1 MTEFWRAHEERRQD
15 EAAMDYFDFE
25 EAAQTFPDFDLDECS
40 STVPQANE
48 AEAQESYESLFFDKT
63 AALHHDNPQPA
74 PMMLTL
80 MNNTQIEVIP
90 HQDDFGATYPM
101 FRARDPCD
109 FCKRK
114 GMDCFLAQRGALIMG
129 CTCCISLFRECSFTH
144 QKAPKG
150 VFSTF
155 PGISEDSMVCE
166 GSIEKRIAAMRSFTD
181 DRPRK
186 NGARFS
192 RDSVKTLKAWLA
204 DHADHPYPND
214 REKDELKQVTRL
226 KRSQIS
232 NWLAN
237 ARRRGKVRPSSE
249 PSSPVMGAID
259 IPCKPKDSN
268 GVDTSEMT
276 PFDRWKISPPE
287 HEAASVTAIA
297 KAVASA
303 RYPARNG
310 SSSSLNNSRGNSRP
324 GSRGGSSRRTSSED
338 DSGFSM
344 FRAPSV
350 SSLGTHQSSTSDFS
364 RVSKGSTKGSRGSL
378 ASSIGDRRRRKRA
391 PMTQRAAAQNAKSRG
406 ARIFQCTF
414 CTDTFP
420 AKYDWQRHEKSL
432 HLALERWT
440 CCPSGGTFTVP
451 ASNCKHCV
459 FCQLENPTA
468 SHLESH
474 NFSVCQEKTL
484 QERTFYRKDHLR
496 QHLKLLHSAK
506 FSPKMESWKSTTT
519 EVKSRCGFCPSVF
532 STWQQ
537 RADHLAAHFRNGS
550 DMSQWAG
557 GWGFEPYVARLVEDA
572 MPPYMIAQERA
583 SMDPFVAK
591 DRSHGKTTP
600 AASSSTD
607 LTFGSSAPA
616 EDESQYQ
623 IASDSNC
630 WGRLD
635 NELTRYILASKMAGV
650 VPSDQDLQ
658 NKARMIIYD
667 DDDPWNQTPADNKL
681 WLDTL
686 KYQTGIAA
694 AAPVERLEEVPI
706 MPPYV
711 VRGGLRNPRASVGGV
726 SAKRS
731 GSGDGSGVV
740 TPGLPMVEFGEGLEM
755 EMEMELDFSQ
765 IDFNEMDL
773 GMVDESGFVAG
784 RSLDGGGLMDDFL
797 QQPQMQSLGFV
808 FEDSLGGGEMKGMA
822 QEGFDMNLMQSQNLG
837 MSAQDMEHLAG
848 YMTGFH

>member
-1 MTEFWRAHEERRQD
+1 
-15 EAAMDYFDFE
+15 
-25 EAAQTFPDFDLDECS
+25 
-40 STVPQANE
+40 
-48 AEAQESYESLFFDKT
+48 
-63 AALHHDNPQPA
+63 
-74 PMMLTL
+74 
-80 MNNTQIEVIP
+80 
-90 HQDDFGATYPM
+90 
-101 FRARDPCD
+101 
-109 FCKRK
+109 
-114 GMDCFLAQRGALIMG
+114 
-129 CTCCISLFRECSFTH
+129 
-144 QKAPKG
+144 
-150 VFSTF
+150 
-155 PGISEDSMVCE
+155 MVCE
-166 GSIEKRIAAMRSFTD
+166 GSIEKRIPDMRSFID

-186 NGARFS
+186 TGARFS

-204 DHADHPYPND
+204 DHAAHPYPND
-214 REKDELKQVTRL
+214 REKDELKKSTGL

-237 ARRRGKVRPSSE
+237 ARRRGKVRPSSG

-259 IPCKPKDSN
+259 IPSQPKDAN
-268 GVDTSEMT
+268 GVDISDMN
-276 PFDRWKISPPE
+276 PLDRWKASPPE
-287 HEAASVTAIA
+287 HEAASLTNIA

-303 RYPARNG
+303 RYPARSG
-310 SSSSLNNSRGNSRP
+310 SSSSLNNSRGNSRQ
-324 GSRGGSSRRTSSED
+324 GSRAASSRRTSSED
-338 DSGFSM
+338 DSAFSM

-440 CCPSGGTFTVP
+440 CCPEGGTFTVQ
-451 ASNCKHCV
+451 ATGCKHCV
-459 FCQLENPTA
+459 FCQAEDPT
-468 SHLESH
+468 SEHLEAH
-474 NFSVCQEKTL
+474 NFLQCQEKTQ

-496 QHLKLLHSAK
+496 QHLKLLHNTK
-506 FSPKMESWKSTTT
+506 FAPCMESWKSTTT

-591 DRSHGKTTP
+591 DRSHTTP
-600 AASSSTD
+600 TASSTTD
-607 LTFGSSAPA
+607 LTFGTSADA
-616 EDESQYQ
+616 SDESQYQ

-635 NELTRYILASKMAGV
+635 IELTRYILASKMGGV

-711 VRGGLRNPRASVGGV
+711 VRGGLRNLRASV
-726 SAKRS
+726 SARRS
-731 GSGDGSGVV
+731 GSGSGSGSGAMTPALPATPVV
-740 TPGLPMVEFGEGLEM
+740 DFGEGT
-755 EMEMELDFSQ
+755 EMELDFNQ
-765 IDFNEMDL
+765 IDFNDMDFGL
-773 GMVDESGFVAG
+773 VDESGFVAG
-784 RSLDGGGLMDDFL
+784 RSLETGGLMDDFM
-797 QQPQMQSLGFV
+797 QQPQQMQALGF
-808 FEDSLGGGEMKGMA
+808 DYDNSLSDGLKGVSGFTTVQSQIPL
-822 QEGFDMNLMQSQNLG
+822 QENLDLGFDINMNANVNQNLG
-837 MSAQDMEHLAG
+837 MSAQDMEQLTG
-848 YMTGFH
+848 YMSGFH

>member
-1 MTEFWRAHEERRQD
+1 
-15 EAAMDYFDFE
+15 MDYFDFE
-25 EAAQTFPDFDLDECS
+25 EAAQTFSDFDLDECS

-48 AEAQESYESLFFDKT
+48 GEAQESFESLFFDKT

-101 FRARDPCD
+101 FRAKEPCEL
-109 FCKRK
+109 CRRK
-114 GMDCFLAQRGALIMG
+114 GLDCFLAQRGALITG

-150 VFSTF
+150 SFSTF
-155 PGISEDSMVCE
+155 PGISEDNMVCE
-166 GSIEKRIAAMRSFTD
+166 GSIEKRIAAMRSFND

-204 DHADHPYPND
+204 DHADHPYPTD
-214 REKDELKQVTRL
+214 REKDELKQVTGL

-237 ARRRGKVRPSSE
+237 ARRRGKVRPSSGQ
-249 PSSPVMGAID
+249 SSPVMGAID
-259 IPCKPKDSN
+259 IPAKPKDPN
-268 GVDTSEMT
+268 GIDMSEMG
-276 PFDRWKISPPE
+276 PLDRWKASPPE
-287 HEAASVTAIA
+287 HEPASVTAIA
-297 KAVASA
+297 RAVATA
-303 RYPARNG
+303 PYPTRNG
-310 SSSSLNNSRGNSRP
+310 SSSSLNNSRGNSRQ
-324 GSRGGSSRRTSSED
+324 GSRAGSSRRTSSED

-350 SSLGTHQSSTSDFS
+350 SSLGTHQSSTSDLS
-364 RVSKGSTKGSRGSL
+364 RVSKGSTRGSRGSL

-440 CCPSGGTFTVP
+440 CCPDGGVFVVP
-451 ASNCKHCV
+451 STGCRHCV
-459 FCQLENPTA
+459 FCQAENPTVE
-468 SHLESH
+468 HLETH
-474 NFSVCQEKTL
+474 NFVQCQEKTL

-496 QHLKLLHSAK
+496 QHLKLLHGTK
-506 FSPKMESWKSTTT
+506 FEPCMEAWKSTTT

-537 RADHLAAHFRNGS
+537 RVDHLAAHFRNGS
-550 DMSQWAG
+550 DMSQWSG
-557 GWGFEPYVARLVEDA
+557 GLGFEPYVARLVEDA
-572 MPPYMIAQERA
+572 MPPYMIAHERA

-591 DRSHGKTTP
+591 AHTTP
-600 AASSSTD
+600 STTN
-607 LTFGSSAPA
+607 LTFGTSAPA
-616 EDESQYQ
+616 SDDYQ
-623 IASDSNC
+623 IAKDSNC

-635 NELTRYILASKMAGV
+635 NELTRYIMQQKVAGV
-650 VPSDQDLQ
+650 IPTDQDLQ
-658 NKARMIIYD
+658 DKARKIIYD
-667 DDDPWNQTPADNKL
+667 DEDPWNQTPADNKE

-686 KYQTGIAA
+686 KYQTGIGTQ
-694 AAPVERLEEVPI
+694 APVERLEEVPI

-711 VRGGLRNPRASVGGV
+711 VRGGLKNPRGSSS
-726 SAKRS
+726 SARNS
-731 GSGDGSGVV
+731 GTFTPDPAALPATPVV
-740 TPGLPMVEFGEGLEM
+740 DFDAGMDI
-755 EMEMELDFSQ
+755 DFSQ
-765 IDFNEMDL
+765 MDFNDMDL
-773 GMVDESGFVAG
+773 GMVDESGFVPG
-784 RSLDGGGLMDDFL
+784 RDLDGGLMDAFM
-797 QQPQMQSLGFV
+797 QPQAF
-808 FEDSLGGGEMKGMA
+808 
-822 QEGFDMNLMQSQNLG
+822 GFDVTAMDVQEKTMPEENLGLG
-837 MSAQDMEHLAG
+837 MSENDFNQLAG